1 MIVSSDITAPN
12 GERSEAASERVMAS
26 IPANAPGSLALV
38 SRAPARAH
46 SRLPLPSPLSLA
58 PWNDPAN
65 TAYRQSESL
74 YVECTPVDGVQLP
87 TWVGGT
93 SQGLA
98 GALPPRLGDLG
109 PSPTV
114 PPPPSSTVRRQKP
127 IEGCVLGGPHPGG
140 PAGGRPGDGPCAGA
154 PPAPTQAPPQAPG
167 PGPAAMPPCLV
178 LVDPSPAATGA
189 LRWAAANLAAGAQ
202 AIHLVHVVTPKPMVV
217 AGGMGAG
224 MLVEAIHEEVRR
236 PPVSPPSPSLPRE
249 ADARVQN
256 EVQKKAA
263 KQFMQRVRV
272 DAKSLGF
279 TDVHCTILIASP
291 GAGHAGVGHLVQ
303 ECVASSDSFPSRRRA
318 RTPPG

>member
-1 MIVSSDITAPN
+1 M
-12 GERSEAASERVMAS
+12 
-26 IPANAPGSLALV
+26 
-38 SRAPARAH
+38 
-46 SRLPLPSPLSLA
+46 
-58 PWNDPAN
+58 
-65 TAYRQSESL
+65 
-74 YVECTPVDGVQLP
+74 C
-87 TWVGGT
+87 
-93 SQGLA
+93 
-98 GALPPRLGDLG
+98 
-109 PSPTV
+109 
-114 PPPPSSTVRRQKP
+114 
-127 IEGCVLGGPHPGG
+127 LGGRTQE
-140 PAGGRPGDGPCAGA
+140 GRPGEARGTGRARA
-154 PPAPTQAPPQAPG
+154 PRRPQHKPPPQAPG

-256 EVQKKAA
+256 DVQKKAA